1 MGKTG
6 NVVKTQSSTPV
17 EAERL
22 DPENWED
29 FAVFCRER
37 LDYVLGHL
45 ASTGDNK
52 VWSPVPESVKEALSE
67 KAPVASQGIERACG
81 DVEKYILPHLLGNTH
96 PRFFGWVH
104 GTGTAGG
111 VMSAIYAA
119 AINANLGGREH
130 APVYVERAVISWF
143 LELFGFPS
151 TASGILLSGTSM
163 ANLVALTVARNLH
176 SPVDVRKKGVAALP
190 KGMVGYTSAESHH
203 SNSKAFELL
212 GLGSE
217 QLRKVPTNDDL
228 TMDTAALREQIA
240 TDRASGAH
248 PFCVIGTAGTVNSGA
263 IDDLTALAEICR
275 EEDLWFHVDG
285 AFGAMAIL
293 SDEFESALSGI
304 ENADSLAFDFH
315 KWLHVQYDAGCVLI
329 RNREAHLNTFNTS
342 TAYLQQGEAA
352 SAGAPWFCEL
362 GPELS
367 RGFRALH
374 AWFAI
379 KEHGLEK
386 FGRNVTRNCHQ
397 ARYLRDLVDTHA
409 NLELVAPVS
418 LNIVCFRY
426 RVQAMTADELNEMN
440 RILVLKIQQS
450 GIAVVSQTTI
460 NNTLAIRVNI
470 TNHRTESA
478 DLRLLVSTIDEL
490 APAALS
496 EIGDAANQP
505 NDFLQPG
512 AAKVAA
518 N

>member
-1 MGKTG
+1 
-6 NVVKTQSSTPV
+6 V

-22 DPENWED
+22 DPEDWDD

-37 LDYVLGHL
+37 LDDVLDHL
-45 ASTGDNK
+45 SSTADRK
-52 VWSPVPESVKEALSE
+52 TWSPVPESVKAALTE
-67 KAPVASQGIERACG
+67 PVPVAPQGIQRACE
-81 DVEKYILPHLLGNTH
+81 DVERYVLPHLLGNTH

-104 GTGTAGG
+104 GAGTAGG
-111 VMSAIYAA
+111 IMSAVYAA

-130 APVYVERAVISWF
+130 APVYVERTVISWF

-151 TASGILLSGTSM
+151 TASGIVLSGTSM

-176 SPVDVRKKGVAALP
+176 SPVDVRKQGVAALSNR
-190 KGMVGYTSAESHH
+190 MVGYTSAESHL

-217 QLRKVPTNDDL
+217 QLRKVPTNIDL
-228 TMDTAALREQIA
+228 TMDTEALREQIA
-240 TDRASGAH
+240 TDKAAGSQ

-263 IDDLTALAEICR
+263 IDDLTALAAICQ
-275 EEDLWFHVDG
+275 EEGLWFHVDG

-293 SDEFESALSGI
+293 SDEFKSKLSGI
-304 ENADSLAFDFH
+304 EKADSLAFDFH

-329 RNREAHLNTFNTS
+329 RDREAHLDTFNTS
-342 TAYLQQGEAA
+342 SAYLQQGEAA
-352 SAGAPWFCEL
+352 SGGAPWFCEL

-386 FGRNVTRNCHQ
+386 FGRNVTRNCNQ
-397 ARYLRDLVDTHA
+397 ARYLRDLVESHP

-426 RVQAMTADELNEMN
+426 RMQAMTADELNEIN
-440 RILVLKIQQS
+440 RSLVVKIQQS

-460 NNTLAIRVNI
+460 NGTLAIRVNL

-478 DLRLLVSTIDEL
+478 DLRLLVTTIDEL
-490 APAALS
+490 APIAVA
-496 EIGDAANQP
+496 EICEAANQP
-505 NDFLQPG
+505 NEVLQPG
-512 AAKVAA
+512 ATNVAA

>member
-1 MGKTG
+1 MKS
-6 NVVKTQSSTPV
+6 QLSPPV
-17 EAERL
+17 TSDRL
-22 DPENWED
+22 DPEDWEE
-29 FAVFCRER
+29 FAAFCRER
-37 LDYVLGHL
+37 LDYVFKHL
-45 ASTGDNK
+45 SSTAEDK
-52 VWSPVPESVKEALSE
+52 VWSPVPESVKRALAE
-67 KAPVASQGIERACG
+67 KAPVESQGIARACG
-81 DVEKYILPHLLGNTH
+81 DVENYILPYLLGNTH

-111 VMSAIYAA
+111 VMSAVYAA

-151 TASGILLSGTSM
+151 SASGILLSGTSM
-163 ANLVALTVARNLH
+163 ANLVALTVARNRY

-190 KGMVGYTSAESHH
+190 SRMVGYTSAESHL
-203 SNSKAFELL
+203 SNSKAFEML

-228 TMDTAALREQIA
+228 TINTKALRAQIA
-240 TDRASGAH
+240 TDRAAGSL
-248 PFCVIGTAGTVNSGA
+248 PFCVIGTAGTVNSAA
-263 IDDLTALAEICR
+263 IDDLAALGRICQ

-293 SDEFESALSGI
+293 SDEYRSTLSGI

-329 RNREAHLNTFNTS
+329 RDGEAHHNTFN
-342 TAYLQQGEAA
+342 ANMDYLQQGQAA
-352 SAGAPWFCEL
+352 SGGSPWFCEL

-367 RGFRALH
+367 RGFRALNV
-374 AWFAI
+374 WFAI

-386 FGRNVTRNCHQ
+386 FGRNVTRNCNQ
-397 ARYLRDLVDTHA
+397 AKYLGELVDDHP
-409 NLELVAPVS
+409 NLELLAPVS
-418 LNIVCFRY
+418 LNIACFRY
-426 RVQAMTADELNEMN
+426 RMHSLTTDELNEMN
-440 RILVLKIQQS
+440 RILIVKIQES

-460 NNTLAIRVNI
+460 NDAVAIRVNL

-478 DLRLLVSTIDEL
+478 DLQLLVSTIDEL

-496 EIGDAANQP
+496 EIVDAANQS
-505 NDFLQPG
+505 NDCRQRSTPK
-512 AAKVAA
+512 AAA